1 MAPCLSVNRSRES
14 RPGQRRKLIIA
25 RSEFAGSL
33 SYSGRSVAYSA
44 DPGNPPDL
52 GLALARETTMKNIRQ
67 NLLLAFGYNFFAIPI
82 AAGAL
87 YPVLGWTLSPMLAAA
102 AMSLSSISVIGN
114 AL

>member
-14 RPGQRRKLIIA
+14 RPAQRRKLINA

-33 SYSGRSVAYSA
+33 SYSRRSVAYSA

-67 NLLLAFGYNFFAIPI
+67 NLLLAFGYNFFAIRSPRARCI
-82 AAGAL
+82 RRWAGA
-87 YPVLGWTLSPMLAAA
+87 PAPR
-102 AMSLSSISVIGN
+102 N
-114 AL
+114 D